1 MANVKLSAAEIEL
14 VTNSSLLLTKK
25 KIIDAIYLQMGSWQL
40 SFKNLMEQKNKA
52 ASLINTNAKIY
63 KGENYENLPWV
74 ALDYPK
80 IIAKDDLFIIRI
92 FFWWGHYCSINL
104 TAKGKFKNTINPNL
118 LAAVCGNWFVYTG
131 DDIWEMNMHT
141 HHFTLIK
148 DATHM
153 PRHDKDFIKIAKK
166 IPLSQWD
173 SMNNFILNSF
183 EELLQ
188 ILVTQTVE

>member
-25 KIIDAIYLQMGSWQL
+25 KIIDAIYIQMGSWQL

-52 ASLINTNAKIY
+52 VTLINTNAKIY

-92 FFWWGHYCSINL
+92 FFWWGQYCSINL
-104 TAKGKFKNTINPNL
+104 IAKGKFKNTINPNL
-118 LAAVCGNWFVYTG
+118 LATVCANWFVYTG
-131 DDIWEMNMHT
+131 DDIWEMNMYT
-141 HHFTLIK
+141 RHFTLIK
-148 DATHM
+148 NAINM
-153 PRHDKDFIKIAKK
+153 PRHDKNFIKIAKK

-173 SMNNFILNSF
+173 SMNNFIMNSF